1 MKRLAWLLVLLLSP
15 LFIVFAVANRHIVT
29 LSLDPT
35 PILIEAPL
43 YSIVLASAF
52 IGIMAGGFIV
62 WLQGFRWRS
71 RLQNKYQSE
80 RRHKIELREPNG
92 STNSYKKNP
101 KEIIKT
107 A

>member
-52 IGIMAGGFIV
+52 IGFIAGGFIV
-62 WLQGFRWRS
+62 WLQSLRWRS
-71 RLQNKYQSE
+71 RLRDKQKSE
-80 RRHKIELREPNG
+80 RRLEIELC
-92 STNSYKKNP
+92 NSKKAANSH
-101 KEIIKT
+101 KNNTQEVIKAT
-107 A
+107 

>member
-1 MKRLAWLLVLLLSP
+1 VKRLAWLLVLLLSP

-52 IGIMAGGFIV
+52 IGIMAGAFIV

-71 RLQNKYQSE
+71 RQRNKNRSVCSN
-80 RRHKIELREPNG
+80 KIEIRESKKN
-92 STNSYKKNP
+92 TDSYKKNTN
-101 KEIIKT
+101 EIIKT